1 MSGIEILEFQSFI
14 CLNELGKLY
23 QFHWF
28 YVILVFYMIGKLIV
42 SPPSMYS
49 IIKSKSSKTI
59 Q

>member
-14 CLNELGKLY
+14 CLNELDKLY

-28 YVILVFYMIGKLIV
+28 YVILAFYMIVKVLV
-42 SPPSMYS
+42 HPHSMYS
-49 IIKSKSSKTI
+49 IIKSKSSNII